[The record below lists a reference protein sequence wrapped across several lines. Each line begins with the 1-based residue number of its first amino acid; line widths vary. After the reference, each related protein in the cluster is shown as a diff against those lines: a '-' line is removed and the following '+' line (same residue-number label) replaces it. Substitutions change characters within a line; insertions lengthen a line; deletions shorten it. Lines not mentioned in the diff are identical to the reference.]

1 MHILA
6 LLVSVNVLLFV
17 IFRLFKTY
25 KVDTF
30 QAIVFNY
37 FTCMVVGSITLG
49 RFPLSKESIHE
60 PWFPYSIVLGLLFI
74 SGFNILA
81 KTVQN
86 IGVTLASVAQKMS
99 LVISVSFTLWYF
111 SESLNALKIIG
122 FIAAFLSIIL
132 VNLQGKNDMNIQN
145 GMRKHWHLFLATL
158 ILSGIIEA
166 VLFYVEAK
174 NYSTQADIGFVVSL
188 FGIAGII
195 GASIVIGGY
204 ILGKLKFSFK
214 NVLAGI
220 ILGIPNFFTIYL
232 LLVLISKGYEGS
244 QIFPIINVSIILVSA
259 IVGVL
264 AFKEKLNKFQ
274 WLGFSLG
281 VICILLILNS

>member
-1 MHILA
+1 
-6 LLVSVNVLLFV
+6 
-17 IFRLFKTY
+17 
-25 KVDTF
+25 
-30 QAIVFNY
+30 
-37 FTCMVVGSITLG
+37 MVVGSITLG

-145 GMRKHWHLFLATL
+145 GMRKH
-158 ILSGIIEA
+158 
-166 VLFYVEAK
+166 
-174 NYSTQADIGFVVSL
+174 
-188 FGIAGII
+188 
-195 GASIVIGGY
+195 
-204 ILGKLKFSFK
+204 
-214 NVLAGI
+214 
-220 ILGIPNFFTIYL
+220 
-232 LLVLISKGYEGS
+232 
-244 QIFPIINVSIILVSA
+244 
-259 IVGVL
+259 
-264 AFKEKLNKFQ
+264 
-274 WLGFSLG
+274 
-281 VICILLILNS
+281 